1 MVGGIFAAFFV
12 LATLWVWWQR
22 PGEGTLFQ
30 GDSFRLPTLA
40 VASLLSLYI
49 LLPFIQIFQE
59 SGRPIFPYS
68 ELFCHSWNNFFIA
81 AIGFLFAGLFWGLI
95 NLWVALFNL
104 VGISFFKDVFYSTPF
119 VSISLPAMFGFGI
132 ALGKE
137 NGAIINTLRR
147 ITLAIFRSLL
157 PLLAFVGLLFLAAL
171 PFTGL
176 QPLWDTKSASPL
188 LLSVLLL
195 TMLFIN
201 SVFQDGTGSRPY
213 PDWVRRGVEGL
224 LLVMPIF
231 SGLIFY
237 AIGLRIAQYGLTPDR
252 FYVVLFAVVT
262 GLYGLGYAVSA
273 IKQSTVWMALMRPVN
288 IGMSLLIAIIS
299 IVGSYTSVGSSWM
312 ECPEPIQATR
322 SGKGRCRSF

>member
-1 MVGGIFAAFFV
+1 MKFSREQTQRLILVSIGLVQGFIFWVTYEFWPEDPQIEALLAALISFVSVRGLIYQFAWTGRDKVRQFVVGGILSAFFALV
-12 LATLWVWWQR
+12 TLWVWWQR
-22 PGEGTLFQ
+22 PGEGALFQ

-95 NLWVALFNL
+95 SLWVALFNL
-104 VGISFFKDVFYSTPF
+104 VGISFFEDVFYSAPF
-119 VSISLPAMFGFGI
+119 VSISLSAMFGFGI

-201 SVFQDGTGSRPY
+201 SVFQDGTGPRPY

-224 LLVMPIF
+224 LLVMPF
-231 SGLIFY
+231 FQDSLSMPSV
-237 AIGLRIAQYGLTPDR
+237 YGLPNM
-252 FYVVLFAVVT
+252 V
-262 GLYGLGYAVSA
+262 
-273 IKQSTVWMALMRPVN
+273 
-288 IGMSLLIAIIS
+288 
-299 IVGSYTSVGSSWM
+299 
-312 ECPEPIQATR
+312 
-322 SGKGRCRSF
+322 